1 MGKFAKWIGGGLG
14 WAFLGPV
21 GGILGFL
28 IGSVMDEET
37 VTKKQVR
44 GKTTTGDFVTSMLVL
59 VAAVLK
65 ADGKVM
71 KSELDVVKN
80 YFIRTFGK
88 ESASEALVMLRS
100 LLKQDIP
107 VRDVSIQIGRKLDYS
122 SRLQL
127 LHFLYNIAVADG
139 NIHDKEIEVIDLIAN
154 NMGLSYKDRES
165 IKSMFVKKKDSYYKI
180 LEIEPDAGNEEV
192 KKAYR
197 KMALKYHPDKVSHL
211 GEDFK
216 KVAEEKFQKVNEAY
230 QHIRKE
236 RNMD

>member
-1 MGKFAKWIGGGLG
+1 MG

-88 ESASEALVMLRS
+88 ESASEALVMLRG

-230 QHIRKE
+230 QYIRKE

>member
-230 QHIRKE
+230 QYIRKE